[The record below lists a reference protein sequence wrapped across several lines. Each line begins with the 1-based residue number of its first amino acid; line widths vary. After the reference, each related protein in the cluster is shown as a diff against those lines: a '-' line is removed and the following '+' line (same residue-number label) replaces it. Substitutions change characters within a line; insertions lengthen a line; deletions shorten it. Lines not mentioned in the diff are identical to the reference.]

1 MKRTLM
7 WTLAG
12 VVGLAGLGMLP
23 ASAEEPGPPELP
35 RAKHAVIRYLE
46 LSPDQVAAWEDLL
59 AVRAEELHPLRQQ
72 LHQNGEALRVLLED
86 ESPDP
91 FLVGELILAGRELHL
106 QIAQVNRDSA
116 LAFEE
121 LLDPRQKARLLA
133 LRRAER
139 LEPLFPAFR
148 LFGLL
153 PPRG

>member
-7 WTLAG
+7 WMLAG

-23 ASAEEPGPPELP
+23 AWAEEPGPPDLP
-35 RAKHAVIRYLE
+35 RAKQAVIRYLE
-46 LSPDQVAAWEDLL
+46 LTPEQVAAMDDLL
-59 AVRAEELHPLRQQ
+59 AVRAEELHPLR
-72 LHQNGEALRVLLED
+72 LELRHNAEALRVLLE
-86 ESPDP
+86 EENPDP
-91 FLVGELILAGRELHL
+91 FAVGELILAGRELRL
-106 QIAQVNRDSA
+106 QIAQVNREFA

-121 LLDPRQKARLLA
+121 LLEPHQKARLLA